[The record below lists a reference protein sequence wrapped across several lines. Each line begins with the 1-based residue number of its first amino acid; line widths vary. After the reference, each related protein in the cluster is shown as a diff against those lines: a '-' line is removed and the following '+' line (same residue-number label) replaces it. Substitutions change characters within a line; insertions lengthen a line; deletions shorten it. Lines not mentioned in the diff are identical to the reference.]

1 MCIST
6 CRCVCVYVLLSV
18 CVHVCLPVCL
28 CVCVCV
34 SRCLASETECDK
46 LRERASELRRKV
58 EDMQAAL
65 LELGR
70 ENQSLQVTIRYDTR
84 FCFNVRS

>member
-1 MCIST
+1 M
-6 CRCVCVYVLLSV
+6 CVYMSR
-18 CVHVCLPVCL
+18 CLAVCL
-28 CVCVCV
+28 CVYMSRCLSVCM

-58 EDMQAAL
+58 EDSQAAL

-70 ENQSLQVTIRYDTR
+70 ENQSLQVVNIVVA
-84 FCFNVRS
+84 FVGG